1 MCHVHSWRGITD
13 SWEQRKSEMAEM
25 RERFEVYGTNEKI
38 MSLVLILISMMAT
51 KLDSKLMSSEEY
63 MGNVILLIVG
73 GNDTT
78 RNSLSGSVLAL
89 NKFPDENK
97 KLRENSGLI
106 LLLF

>member
-1 MCHVHSWRGITD
+1 
-13 SWEQRKSEMAEM
+13 
-25 RERFEVYGTNEKI
+25 
-38 MSLVLILISMMAT
+38 MAT

-89 NKFPDENK
+89 NQFPDEDK

-106 LLLF
+106 PNFCS